1 MIVAGNFDLQK
12 GFCPGDLTVVIL
24 TIRKTTMTLEG
35 KKIAILIAPRGT
47 EEPEFKKP
55 KDAVEAA
62 GATVVVVGIEAG
74 EAKTNNS
81 DLDPGSSYA
90 VDKKVTDVAASN
102 FDGLVIPG
110 GCVGADKLRANA
122 DVVSFVRSFF
132 EQAKPVGVICHGPW
146 LLVEADVLE
155 GRTVTSYSSIRKDI
169 ENAGGTWVD
178 EEVVTDNGL
187 VTSRKPDD
195 LPAFCAKIIEEF
207 AEGKHS
213 EQARSAVG

>member
-1 MIVAGNFDLQK
+1 
-12 GFCPGDLTVVIL
+12 
-24 TIRKTTMTLEG
+24 MTLQG

-55 KDAVEAA
+55 KEAVEAA
-62 GATVVVVGIEAG
+62 GATVTVVGIEAG
-74 EAKTNNS
+74 EAKTNNG
-81 DLDPGSSYA
+81 DLDPGNSY
-90 VDKKVTDVAASN
+90 VIDKSVKDMSADD

-110 GCVGADKLRANA
+110 GCVGADKLRADA
-122 DVVSFVRSFF
+122 DIVSFVGSFF

-146 LLVEADVLE
+146 LLVEADVLKD
-155 GRTVTSYSSIRKDI
+155 RTVTSYTSIRRDI

-178 EEVVTDNGL
+178 EEVVTDQGL

-207 AEGKHS
+207 AEGKHP
-213 EQARSAVG
+213 EQARSASA